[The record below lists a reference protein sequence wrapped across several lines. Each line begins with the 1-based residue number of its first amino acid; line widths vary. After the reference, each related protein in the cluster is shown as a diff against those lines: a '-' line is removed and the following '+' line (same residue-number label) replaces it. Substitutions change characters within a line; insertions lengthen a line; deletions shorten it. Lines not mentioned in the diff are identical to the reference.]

1 MESRN
6 YTNKLLNYLL
16 PWRRNMST
24 TTQASVR
31 VPNYTDAMV
40 NSMVST
46 YTANP
51 TNDTVVALAAELG
64 KNKRSIIAKLV
75 REGVYQAAPR
85 LTKTGAP
92 VIRKSD
98 YVSRIETI
106 IGISMPSLEKAS
118 KSDLKNLVAGL
129 DVAVSALDLA

>member
-1 MESRN
+1 
-6 YTNKLLNYLL
+6 
-16 PWRRNMST
+16 MST

-92 VIRKSD
+92 VVRKSD